1 MRNIYRF
8 SALFLAIIIA
18 AAGVIPAAADSTAYD
33 YAKEIIAYNLNNT
46 SSDSVQ
52 EWIDG
57 EL

>member
-46 SSDSVQ
+46 S
-52 EWIDG
+52 
-57 EL
+57 